1 MHDTL
6 DKKVALLETVFRRIQ
21 ATRMEGVPLLHPG
34 LHVQAIGFAQEPKAP
49 VAMGVLVTPW
59 FMNLLRFP
67 LGDAPDTSLEGKV
80 HWGVNQLS
88 FIAAFEA
95 EFGAFAICS
104 LASPMFEYVDQDAA
118 VATAREVLAQLRS
131 PRVATQTPDPQRRRF
146 LLGRSALPPAES
158 SLARMKGAA

>member
-6 DKKVALLETVFRRIQ
+6 ERKVALLETVFRRIQ
-21 ATRMEGVPLLHPG
+21 ATRMEGVPLLHPD
-34 LHVQAIGFAQEPKAP
+34 LHVQAIGFAPEPKAP

-67 LGDAPDTSLEGKV
+67 LGDAPDASLEGKLQWDG
-80 HWGVNQLS
+80 HHLS

-146 LLGRSALPPAES
+146 LLGRGAVQPAERS
-158 SLARMKGAA
+158 TARMKGSA